1 MKRLSH
7 FQKTERIPH
16 PSRRNAI
23 LEGLIVF
30 TRYPEP
36 GKTKTRLIPSL
47 GSEGAADLHRRM
59 TEHTVACLRQLK
71 KSRPMFIE
79 IHHEGGDKSL
89 MRQWLGSD
97 LFFRPQ
103 GAGDLG
109 ERMARA
115 FHGAFECDAARVVLV
130 GTDCPGLTE
139 RLLGDAFESL
149 RHTDLVLGPARD
161 GGYYLIGLRKTI
173 PELFGGMPWGTEK
186 VLDKTQEVAD
196 GLGLSVRLLDLLDD
210 VDRPE
215 DLAIWRKASKGG
227 PASSPPP
234 CISLIIP
241 TLNESENIAETLASI
256 HASSNVEVIVVDGES
271 TDETAEI
278 ARSCGAKVVTV
289 SPGRA
294 GQMNAGAA
302 IAEGETL
309 LFLHSDTRLPRGFD
323 HYVRRT
329 LAEPGTL
336 AGAFEL
342 RIDGNLA
349 GLRFIE
355 RTANWRSRL
364 FGLPYGDQA
373 IFLQAGLFRYL
384 GGFAEIPI
392 MEDFELMR
400 RLRKVG
406 RIVIVPVPVLTSAR
420 RWKKIG
426 IWQTTMINYA
436 IPVAYSMGVSP
447 SRLARW
453 YHRRRKKI
461 S

>member
-1 MKRLSH
+1 
-7 FQKTERIPH
+7 
-16 PSRRNAI
+16 
-23 LEGLIVF
+23 
-30 TRYPEP
+30 
-36 GKTKTRLIPSL
+36 
-47 GSEGAADLHRRM
+47 
-59 TEHTVACLRQLK
+59 
-71 KSRPMFIE
+71 
-79 IHHEGGDKSL
+79 

-115 FHGAFECDAARVVLV
+115 FRGAFECDAARVVLV

-139 RLLGDAFESL
+139 GLLGDAFESL

-161 GGYYLIGLRKTI
+161 GGYYLIGLRKTT
-173 PELFGGMPWGTEK
+173 PGLFTGVPWGTEK
-186 VLDKTQEVAD
+186 VLERTKEIAD

-215 DLAIWRKASKGG
+215 DLAIWREASKGG
-227 PASSPPP
+227 PASSRSP
-234 CISLIIP
+234 CISIIIP
-241 TLNESENIAETLASI
+241 TLNESENITETLASI

-278 ARSCGAKVVTV
+278 ARSCGAKVVIV

-294 GQMNAGAA
+294 RQMNAGAA
-302 IAEGETL
+302 IADGETL

-336 AGAFEL
+336 AGAFEI

-355 RTANWRSRL
+355 RTGNLRSRL

-384 GGFAEIPI
+384 GGFPEIPI

-406 RIVIVPVPVLTSAR
+406 RIVTVPVPVLTSAR
-420 RWKKIG
+420 RWEKIG

-453 YHRRRKKI
+453 YRRRRKLF
-461 S
+461 